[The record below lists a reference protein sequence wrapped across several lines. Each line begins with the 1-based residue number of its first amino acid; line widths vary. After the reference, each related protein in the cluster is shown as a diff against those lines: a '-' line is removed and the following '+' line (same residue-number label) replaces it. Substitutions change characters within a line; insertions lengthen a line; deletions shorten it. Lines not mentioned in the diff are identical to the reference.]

1 MKIVGISGWSGNG
14 KTTLLERLIP
24 ALISKGYTVSTLK
37 HAHHKFDIDRPGK
50 DSYRHREAGATEVLI
65 SSAARWAIM
74 HENRDEEE
82 ADLQSLIA
90 RMTPV
95 DILLIEGFKK
105 ENFPKIEVWRNGV
118 KDEPLYLR
126 DDTVIAVA
134 TDATDIETNLPLLD
148 LNDEYKVA
156 DFIVDEFMNKA
167 V

>member
-134 TDATDIETNLPLLD
+134 TDATDLETNLPLLD